1 MALQRRSSDHFL
13 GTDEDILRSRTIAQ
27 DRTCQKHVLL
37 AIKHYA
43 EAMSL
48 DTKHVYQALPRLLSL
63 WFDFTSIGKKA
74 AESDPSQKGF
84 GLASQVRSS
93 QLADAAGKSILRPGW
108 LLLHG
113 NIQRLF

>member
-1 MALQRRSSDHFL
+1 MALQRRSSEHYL
-13 GTDEDILRSRTIAQ
+13 GTDEDILRNRTIAQ

-43 EAMSL
+43 EALSI

-63 WFDFTSIGKKA
+63 WFDFTSIKKKA
-74 AESDPSQKGF
+74 GEPEPGQQAF

-93 QLADAAGKSILRPGW
+93 QLADAAGK
-108 LLLHG
+108 
-113 NIQRLF
+113 

>member
-1 MALQRRSSDHFL
+1 MALQRRSSEHYL
-13 GTDEDILRSRTIAQ
+13 GTDEDILRSGTIAQ

-48 DTKHVYQALPRLLSL
+48 DTKHVYQALPRMLSL

-74 AESDPSQKGF
+74 DDSGPSQQAF
-84 GLASQVRSS
+84 GLANQVRSS
-93 QLADAAGKSILRPGW
+93 QLADAAGK
-108 LLLHG
+108 
-113 NIQRLF
+113 